1 MNQVTALNGPGTI
14 DKTFADAG
22 VAVLLEGVRTVLAL
36 PDKKLLIASKT
47 AVSAPLIVTRLTEA
61 GVPDESFGS
70 GGSREIAVGS
80 RRFFPTQMY
89 LFASGEFLIVG
100 TETGSTPDNLYVARL
115 SADGQ
120 LVPRFGENGIVT
132 LKASDIAEIG
142 EGASFLHG
150 GEEGATGDFIFFGS
164 PWLSVS
170 DQEQKIYLSSGIRSQ
185 APLTAVVYRLNEK
198 DGTKDTSFNGGYVLM
213 EKPGADSFVRF
224 GALAVHGDGVL
235 VAGAFVISGGP
246 PEGDVFLTRY
256 DGKGNV
262 DSAFGNNGTVTVVN
276 GDDGRRSLLTSIA
289 VSRDDVIVASGY
301 SNTGTAREGLLIVLN
316 RSGSFNQV
324 FNKGQPLYADF
335 LARLSFHECAFQREK
350 MIVVTG
356 LGEDGYIVVARYDL
370 NGFLDLTF
378 GGTGWAIFR
387 ESWSSQY
394 LDRALTADNKI
405 VILGVI
411 SLDYAVRY
419 LG

>member
-1 MNQVTALNGPGTI
+1 MDQVAASGPGTV
-14 DKTFADAG
+14 DKTFADG
-22 VAVLLEGVRTVLAL
+22 GLAVLLEGTLKVLAL
-36 PDKKLLIASKT
+36 PDKKLLVASKA
-47 AVSAPLIVTRLTEA
+47 AVSSPLIVTRLTEA
-61 GVPDESFGS
+61 GERDESFGNH
-70 GGSREIAVGS
+70 GSLEIAVGS
-80 RRFFPTQMY
+80 RRFFPLGMH

-100 TETGSTPDNLYVARL
+100 PETGSIPDNLYVARL

-120 LVPRFGENGIVT
+120 LVPRFGDGGIVT

-150 GEEGATGDFIFFGS
+150 GEEDATGNFIFFAS

-170 DQEQKIYLSSGIRSQ
+170 EQEQKIYLSSGIVSQ
-185 APLTAVVYRLNEK
+185 EPITAVVYRLNEK
-198 DGTKDTSFNGGYVLM
+198 DGSKDTSFNGGYVLM
-213 EKPGADSFVRF
+213 DRPDVGSYVSL
-224 GALAVHGDGVL
+224 GALAVQGDGVL
-235 VAGAFVISGGP
+235 VAGAVVIDGGHA
-246 PEGDVFLTRY
+246 EGDVFLTRY
-256 DGKGNV
+256 DRKGNV
-262 DSAFGNNGTVTVVN
+262 DSAFGNNGTVTVAN

-335 LARLSFHECAFQREK
+335 LARLSFRECAFQREK

-370 NGFLDLTF
+370 NGFLDLMF

-387 ESWSSQY
+387 ESWSSRY
-394 LDRALTADNKI
+394 LDSVLTADNKI

-411 SLDYAVRY
+411 TLDYAVRY